1 MKTKIILFSLLCIPF
16 LTSTILPRNNI
27 QTQKNIIK
35 HMAELDIQM
44 RNIASQIAIGYDIE
58 AGRSAK
64 RLLRAAKKYD
74 AIYKRALPVVGNSN
88 RKVNTSQQM
97 KELRKESTKLYKVI
111 TQNRGNYQK
120 MLNQY
125 SRVVKSCRACHKKL
139 EVNY

>member
-1 MKTKIILFSLLCIPF
+1 MTFKKTVYLVNLFILTTALIPG
-16 LTSTILPRNNI
+16 NNV

-64 RLLRAAKKYD
+64 RLLRASKKYD
-74 AIYKRALPVVGNSN
+74 DIYRKSLPVVGNKK
-88 RKVNTSQQM
+88 RKVNTSKHM
-97 KELRKESTKLYKVI
+97 INLRKESTKLYKVI
-111 TQNRGNYQK
+111 TQNRGNYQR
-120 MLNQY
+120 MLTQY
-125 SRVVKSCRACHKKL
+125 TKVVKSCRACHKKL

>member
-1 MKTKIILFSLLCIPF
+1 MKAKLILLFFLGISII
-16 LTSTILPRNNI
+16 TSTILPRNNI

-74 AIYKRALPVVGNSN
+74 DIYKKSLPVVGNSK

-97 KELRKESTKLYKVI
+97 IELRKESTKLYKII
-111 TQNRGNYQK
+111 TQNRGNYKK
-120 MLNQY
+120 MLTQY